1 MSAPELTPDELAKVQ
16 AFGLDKP
23 ETDPIGPV

>member
-23 ETDPIGPV
+23 ETDSTEAA